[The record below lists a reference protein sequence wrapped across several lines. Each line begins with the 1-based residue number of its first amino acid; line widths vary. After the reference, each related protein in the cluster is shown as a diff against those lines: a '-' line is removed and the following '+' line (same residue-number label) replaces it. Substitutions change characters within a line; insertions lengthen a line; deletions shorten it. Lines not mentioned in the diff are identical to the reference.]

1 MRSRKI
7 FRRLE
12 MYIIYRMA
20 SSVLILG
27 FFFFAILIFDFEIPT
42 WILVLISMLNDASVV
57 VTSYDAV
64 RRVCACVLISMLN
77 DASVIATSYDAVR
90 CLVCVYICACVRAC
104 VLISMLNDVPSLPLP
119 ATRYVMCVCR
129 CVCVCVCVCVCGCV
143 GDLEAC
149 MSVQHARGVMLMVL
163 TIVVQHTHT
172 HTHTRV
178 YAPQVHSADFP
189 LHWNMT
195 KDLSIA
201 FAIAIVGE

>member
-42 WILVLISMLNDASVV
+42 WIL
-57 VTSYDAV
+57 
-64 RRVCACVLISMLN
+64 VLISMLN

>member
-1 MRSRKI
+1 
-7 FRRLE
+7 

-42 WILVLISMLNDASVV
+42 WIL
-57 VTSYDAV
+57 
-64 RRVCACVLISMLN
+64 VLISMLN